1 MGRHAQ
7 SRHSSGVP
15 KGKKIVGIVIV
26 LVIAVAFVF
35 GIYALI
41 RNLNQENDIEGVI
54 NHFFE
59 AIKNAEQEKVN
70 QYADYEQLINSFDEM
85 ILQDESDE
93 VKKEL
98 FKNIEW
104 NIEDIEEQE
113 NQVVAIVEVKNKDF
127 KNIITAW
134 MKELVSAKS
143 SGIEITNE
151 YALEKLANELKQEE
165 SLKTVIKKIVLKKE
179 NDSWRIQVNEDL
191 RDLVYPSIDS
201 VISVLKSSKANIIV
215 SKNHQI

>member
-1 MGRHAQ
+1 MGRHSQ

-15 KGKKIVGIVIV
+15 KGKKFTGIVIV
-26 LVIAVAFVF
+26 FAIIVAFAF
-35 GIYALI
+35 GIYVFV
-41 RNLNQENDIEGVI
+41 RNLNQQNDIEGVI

-59 AIKNAEQEKVN
+59 AIKTAEQEKVN

-93 VKKEL
+93 VEKEL

>member
-1 MGRHAQ
+1 MGRHSQ

-15 KGKKIVGIVIV
+15 KGKKFTGIVIV
-26 LVIAVAFVF
+26 FAIIVAFAF
-35 GIYALI
+35 GIYVFV
-41 RNLNQENDIEGVI
+41 RNLNQQNDIEGVI

-59 AIKNAEQEKVN
+59 AIKTAEQEKAN
-70 QYADYEQLINSFDEM
+70 QYVDYEQLINSFDEM

-93 VKKEL
+93 IEKEL

-191 RDLVYPSIDS
+191 RDLIYPSIDS

-215 SKNHQI
+215 LKNHQI

>member
-1 MGRHAQ
+1 MGRHSQ

-15 KGKKIVGIVIV
+15 KGKKFTGIVIV
-26 LVIAVAFVF
+26 FAIIVAFAF
-35 GIYALI
+35 GIYVFV
-41 RNLNQENDIEGVI
+41 RNLNQQNDIEGVI

-59 AIKNAEQEKVN
+59 AIKTAEQEKAN
-70 QYADYEQLINSFDEM
+70 QYVDYEQLINSFDEM

-93 VKKEL
+93 IEKEL

-215 SKNHQI
+215 LKNHQI